1 MVPGVRLRRR
11 QRVID
16 AEVAS
21 PLGVAMARR
30 GQDVIR
36 MVTDAVRQR
45 NVLLAFQPV
54 VQTGGEQGIAFH
66 EALIRVTDENGTII
80 PAREFFS
87 VVETMEVGRELD
99 CLALSMG
106 FDALSHDP
114 KLRLSV
120 NMSARSI
127 GYPRFVHAL
136 NHGLRRCPTGGERL
150 ILEISEASAMMMPE
164 LVTTFMA
171 RLQGEGVSFALD
183 DFGAG
188 HTSFRHLRDFY
199 FDMIKIEGSFIRDIA
214 DNPDNQVMTQAM
226 LAMARQFDMFAI
238 AESVETAR
246 EAEYLSRLGFDC
258 MQGYYFG
265 APTVTPPWKL
275 PPAARTA

>member
-1 MVPGVRLRRR
+1 MPGARFRRR
-11 QRVID
+11 QQVVD
-16 AEVAS
+16 TAEAS
-21 PLGVAMARR
+21 PLGVAATRR
-30 GQDVIR
+30 GEDVIR
-36 MVTDAVRQR
+36 MVTDAVQR
-45 NVLLAFQPV
+45 RSVLLAFQPV
-54 VQTGGEQGIAFH
+54 VQTGGQRGIAFY
-66 EALIRVTDENGTII
+66 EALIRVTDKRGTII

-99 CLALSMG
+99 CLALGMG
-106 FDALSHDP
+106 FDALAQDP
-114 KLRLSV
+114 TLRLSI

-127 GYPRFVHAL
+127 GYPPFIRAL
-136 NHGLRRCPTGGERL
+136 NQGLLRCPTGAERL

-188 HTSFRHLRDFY
+188 QTSFRHLREFY
-199 FDMIKIEGSFIRDIA
+199 FDMIKVDGSFIRDVA
-214 DNPDNQVMTQAM
+214 DNADNQVLTQAI
-226 LAMARQFDMFAI
+226 LAVARQFDMFAI

-246 EAEYLSRLGFDC
+246 EAEYLARLGFDC

-275 PPAARTA
+275 PAATRTA